1 MAYKRLFIWVE
12 GRDDELFFNI
22 VIKPLFKQRYDQV
35 EVRTYAEKPKE
46 YINNFVKSI
55 EAMQADYIFTTDIN
69 SALCVTRRKQN
80 TQKMYRRLEADNIIV
95 IEKEIESWYL
105 AGLED
110 TGLTEGGLPVL
121 KNTDTLAKEQFEQLM
136 PRRFDSRIDFMI
148 EALKIFSLEIAKR
161 KNRSLKYFV
170 EKYSL

>member
-1 MAYKRLFIWVE
+1 
-12 GRDDELFFNI
+12 
-22 VIKPLFKQRYDQV
+22 
-35 EVRTYAEKPKE
+35 
-46 YINNFVKSI
+46 
-55 EAMQADYIFTTDIN
+55 
-69 SALCVTRRKQN
+69 
-80 TQKMYRRLEADNIIV
+80 V

-170 EKYSL
+170 EKYNL